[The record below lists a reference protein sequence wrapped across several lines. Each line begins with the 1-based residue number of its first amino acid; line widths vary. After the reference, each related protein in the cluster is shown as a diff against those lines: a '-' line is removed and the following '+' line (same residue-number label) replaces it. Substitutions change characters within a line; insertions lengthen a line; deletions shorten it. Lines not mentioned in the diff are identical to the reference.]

1 MKRRSVSRISVLIL
15 TFFMINLL
23 NCGFMGISSAQSA
36 DLLSSYNILKNQYPE
51 YINKMV
57 AGGAT
62 ETQIETF
69 LIDLDANV
77 RDRGELTEAN
87 FDNVMYEALQEVIQY
102 RIHRP
107 VFRAMLAEFE
117 EEIDYTLENGIL
129 HPNLVPLRNAVK
141 DSVLGKPAQDPEP
154 GEPNNPGGGDIT
166 NPDDQLNK
174 TILDQLNTAGNTI
187 TVSTTNN
194 TIDLKGDTVQK
205 VTSSG
210 KNLEINLNSVK
221 IIIPPGAIN
230 IDGNLTATISATAL
244 GSSAAAS
251 SLQNLAA
258 GQQLLGSVYELNC
271 VSQTN
276 AGGLNLQKAVT
287 VTLSYSAANVTNIN
301 PDLLDIYYYDENKKT
316 WVAMNGKIDKDK
328 KTITFTTTHFS
339 KYAIIANTSS
349 STSKTGSSATE
360 TPKTETLPPSLEP
373 ATTGAEKFTDLKGH
387 WAAAEVGAAVKLGI
401 ASGMSPTRFAPDQ
414 NITRAQFATLLAR
427 AIGLKNTASIQSR
440 FTDVTIDA
448 WYFHAV
454 NSAAEAGLVSGY
466 SPTTFGPNDLITR
479 EQMAVMIRNALL
491 YKNKQVNSS
500 TSGLDKFTDR
510 GQISSWAIPGVSTAV
525 DQGIITG
532 RSANTIAPRQN
543 ATRAEGTAMILRM
556 YKLL

>member
-1 MKRRSVSRISVLIL
+1 MKRRGVRRISVLIF

-23 NCGFMGISSAQSA
+23 TCGFMGINSAQSA
-36 DLLSSYNILKNQYPE
+36 DLLSSYNILKTQYPE
-51 YINKMV
+51 YINRMV

-62 ETQIETF
+62 ETQIESF
-69 LIDLDANV
+69 LVDLDANV
-77 RDRGELTEAN
+77 RSRGELTEAN

-102 RIHRP
+102 RKHRA
-107 VFRAMLAEFE
+107 VFRAMLSEFE

-141 DSVLGKPAQDPEP
+141 DSVLGKPAQDPQP
-154 GEPNNPGGGDIT
+154 GDPNNPGGGGIT

-174 TILDQLNTAGNTI
+174 SILDQLNTAGNTI

-194 TIDLKGDTVQK
+194 TIGLKGDTIQQ

-210 KNLEINLNSVK
+210 KNLEIKLNSVK
-221 IIIPPGAIN
+221 IIIPPGTIN
-230 IDGNLTATISATAL
+230 IAGNLAATINATVL

-251 SLQNLAA
+251 SVQYLAA
-258 GQQLLGSVYELNC
+258 GQQLLGSVYEINC

-276 AGGLNLQKAVT
+276 SSGLNLEKAVT

-301 PDLLDIYYYDENKKT
+301 QDLLDIYYYDENKKT

-339 KYAIIANTSS
+339 KYAIVATTS
-349 STSKTGSSATE
+349 STSKNGSSTTE
-360 TPKTETLPPSLEP
+360 TPKTETPPPSPEP
-373 ATTGAEKFTDLKGH
+373 TTTGAEKFTDLKGH

-414 NITRAQFATLLAR
+414 NITRAQFATLLTR

-440 FTDVTIDA
+440 FNDVTADA

-466 SPTTFGPNDLITR
+466 SPSTFGPDDLITR
-479 EQMAVMIRNALL
+479 EQMAVMIRNALA
-491 YKNKQVNSS
+491 YKNKQVNSGAS
-500 TSGLDKFTDR
+500 VLDKFKDR
-510 GQISSWAIPGVSTAV
+510 GQISSWAMPGVSTAV

-532 RSANTIAPRQN
+532 RSATTIAPRQN

>member
-1 MKRRSVSRISVLIL
+1 MERRSIRRISVLIF

-23 NCGFMGISSAQSA
+23 TCGFMGINSAQSA
-36 DLLSSYNILKNQYPE
+36 DLLSSYNILKTQYPE
-51 YINKMV
+51 YINRMI

-62 ETQIETF
+62 ETQIESF
-69 LIDLDANV
+69 LVDLDANV
-77 RDRGELTEAN
+77 RSRGELTEAN

-102 RIHRP
+102 RKHRA
-107 VFRAMLAEFE
+107 VFRAMLSEFE
-117 EEIDYTLENGIL
+117 EEIDFTLENGIL

-141 DSVLGKPAQDPEP
+141 DSVLGKPAQDPQP
-154 GEPNNPGGGDIT
+154 GDPNNPGGGGIT

-174 TILDQLNTAGNTI
+174 SILDQLNTAGNTI

-194 TIDLKGDTVQK
+194 TIGLKGDTIQQ

-210 KNLEINLNSVK
+210 KNLEIKLNSVK
-221 IIIPPGAIN
+221 IIIPPGTIN
-230 IDGNLTATISATAL
+230 IAGNLAATINATVL

-251 SLQNLAA
+251 SVQYLAA
-258 GQQLLGSVYELNC
+258 GQQLLGSVYEINC

-276 AGGLNLQKAVT
+276 SSGLNLEKAIT

-301 PDLLDIYYYDENKKT
+301 QDLLDIYYYDENKKT

-339 KYAIIANTSS
+339 KYAIIATS
-349 STSKTGSSATE
+349 STSKNGSSTTE
-360 TPKTETLPPSLEP
+360 TPKNETPSPSPEP
-373 ATTGAEKFTDLKGH
+373 TITGAEKFTDLNGH

-414 NITRAQFATLLAR
+414 NITRAQFATLLTR

-440 FTDVTIDA
+440 FNDVTADA
-448 WYFHAV
+448 WYFDAV

-479 EQMAVMIRNALL
+479 EQMAIMIRNALS

-500 TSGLDKFTDR
+500 TLVLDKFTDR
-510 GQISSWAIPGVSTAV
+510 GQISSWALPGVITAV

>member
-1 MKRRSVSRISVLIL
+1 MERRSIRRISVLIF

-23 NCGFMGISSAQSA
+23 TCGFMGINSAQSA
-36 DLLSSYNILKNQYPE
+36 DLLSSYNILKTQYPE
-51 YINKMV
+51 YINRMV

-62 ETQIETF
+62 ETQIESF
-69 LIDLDANV
+69 LVDLDANV
-77 RDRGELTEAN
+77 RSRGELTEAN

-102 RIHRP
+102 RKHRA
-107 VFRAMLAEFE
+107 VFRAMLSEFE

-141 DSVLGKPAQDPEP
+141 DSVLGKPAQDPQP
-154 GEPNNPGGGDIT
+154 GDPNNPGGGGIT

-174 TILDQLNTAGNTI
+174 SILDQLNTAGNTI

-194 TIDLKGDTVQK
+194 TIGLKGDTIQQ

-221 IIIPPGAIN
+221 IIIPPGTIN
-230 IDGNLTATISATAL
+230 IAGNLAATINATVL

-251 SLQNLAA
+251 SVQYLVA
-258 GQQLLGSVYELNC
+258 GQQLLGSVYEINC

-276 AGGLNLQKAVT
+276 SSGLNLEKAVT

-301 PDLLDIYYYDENKKT
+301 QDLLDIYYYDENKKT

-339 KYAIIANTSS
+339 KYAIVATTS
-349 STSKTGSSATE
+349 STSKNGSSTTE
-360 TPKTETLPPSLEP
+360 TPKTETPPPSPEP
-373 ATTGAEKFTDLKGH
+373 TTTGAEKFTDLKGH

-414 NITRAQFATLLAR
+414 NITRAQFATLLTR

-440 FTDVTIDA
+440 FNDVTADA
-448 WYFHAV
+448 WYFDAV

-479 EQMAVMIRNALL
+479 EQMAIMIRNALS

-500 TSGLDKFTDR
+500 TLVLDKFTDR
-510 GQISSWAIPGVSTAV
+510 GQISSWALPGVITAV

>member
-1 MKRRSVSRISVLIL
+1 LERRSIRRISVLIF

-23 NCGFMGISSAQSA
+23 TCGFMGINSAQSA
-36 DLLSSYNILKNQYPE
+36 DLLSSYNILKTQYPE
-51 YINKMV
+51 YINRMV

-62 ETQIETF
+62 ETQIESF
-69 LIDLDANV
+69 LVDLDANV
-77 RDRGELTEAN
+77 RSRGELTEAN

-102 RIHRP
+102 RKHRA
-107 VFRAMLAEFE
+107 VFRAMLSEFE

-141 DSVLGKPAQDPEP
+141 DSVLGKPAQDPQP
-154 GEPNNPGGGDIT
+154 GDPNNPGGGGIT

-174 TILDQLNTAGNTI
+174 SILDQLNTAGNTI

-194 TIDLKGDTVQK
+194 TIGLKGDTIQQ

-210 KNLEINLNSVK
+210 KNLEIKLNSVK
-221 IIIPPGAIN
+221 IIIPPGTIN
-230 IDGNLTATISATAL
+230 IAGNLAATINATVL

-251 SLQNLAA
+251 SVQYLAA
-258 GQQLLGSVYELNC
+258 GQQLLGSVYEINC

-276 AGGLNLQKAVT
+276 SSGLNLEKAVT

-301 PDLLDIYYYDENKKT
+301 QDLLDIYYYDENKKT

-339 KYAIIANTSS
+339 KYAIVATTS
-349 STSKTGSSATE
+349 STSKNGSSTTE
-360 TPKTETLPPSLEP
+360 TPKTETPPPSPEP
-373 ATTGAEKFTDLKGH
+373 TTTGAEKFTDLKGH

-414 NITRAQFATLLAR
+414 NITRAQFATLLTR

-440 FTDVTIDA
+440 FNDVTADA
-448 WYFHAV
+448 WYFDAV

-479 EQMAVMIRNALL
+479 EQMAIMIRNALS

-500 TSGLDKFTDR
+500 TLVLDKFTDR
-510 GQISSWAIPGVSTAV
+510 GQISSWALPGVITAV